1 MVSAPSSSPG
11 CRRARLPRGGP
22 RRVSASAFSSLAAD
36 LASGLAPPDAP
47 AVVDPAHWTRYAFM
61 FPVSVG
67 VATTAMLTGIGG
79 AALFTPIFLLG
90 FPLLGPE
97 FALESPAEAFN
108 VALITECFGF
118 TSGLIGYARRGLVDW
133 RVAAPFAAVG
143 VPFAVV
149 GGVRVAD
156 ADPAAL
162 RIAYGAAMLV
172 LAATLVVE
180 AKPEASEPPEA
191 SEASA
196 NDATKTSSAATILV
210 TKTDASGRTYRY
222 RRPPLDGLFF
232 ALTATG
238 ALATGLLS
246 VGIGESVVPQLTRR
260 GDATAIEE
268 EGEEGG
274 DSVDARGGARGMPL
288 PVAAGTSVSVV
299 IVVALCAAAAQASAV
314 YGFGVGGGGE
324 GGGIEAAERA
334 FAFPTHLVCY
344 TVPGV
349 VCGGQIGPRLQGR
362 VERRAAERA
371 VGGVFACVGA
381 AFLLAGARALPGGEL
396 VK

>member
-1 MVSAPSSSPG
+1 
-11 CRRARLPRGGP
+11 
-22 RRVSASAFSSLAAD
+22 
-36 LASGLAPPDAP
+36 
-47 AVVDPAHWTRYAFM
+47 M

-180 AKPEASEPPEA
+180 AKPEASEASPSA

-196 NDATKTSSAATILV
+196 NDAAKTSSAATILV

-222 RRPPLDGLFF
+222 RRPPLDWLFF

-268 EGEEGG
+268 VGEEGG
-274 DSVDARGGARGMPL
+274 DSVDARGGARGMPLVGMPL

-324 GGGIEAAERA
+324 GGGGIEAAERA

-371 VGGVFACVGA
+371 AGGVFASVGA

-396 VK
+396 LK

>member
-1 MVSAPSSSPG
+1 
-11 CRRARLPRGGP
+11 
-22 RRVSASAFSSLAAD
+22 
-36 LASGLAPPDAP
+36 
-47 AVVDPAHWTRYAFM
+47 
-61 FPVSVG
+61 
-67 VATTAMLTGIGG
+67 ML
-79 AALFTPIFLLG
+79 
-90 FPLLGPE
+90 
-97 FALESPAEAFN
+97 
-108 VALITECFGF
+108 
-118 TSGLIGYARRGLVDW
+118 Y
-133 RVAAPFAAVG
+133 
-143 VPFAVV
+143 
-149 GGVRVAD
+149 
-156 ADPAAL
+156 
-162 RIAYGAAMLV
+162 
-172 LAATLVVE
+172 
-180 AKPEASEPPEA
+180 
-191 SEASA
+191 
-196 NDATKTSSAATILV
+196 

-268 EGEEGG
+268 EGDEGG
-274 DSVDARGGARGMPL
+274 DSVDDARGGARGMPLVGMPL

-314 YGFGVGGGGE
+314 YGFGVGGGGM
-324 GGGIEAAERA
+324 EAAERA

>member
-1 MVSAPSSSPG
+1 
-11 CRRARLPRGGP
+11 
-22 RRVSASAFSSLAAD
+22 
-36 LASGLAPPDAP
+36 
-47 AVVDPAHWTRYAFM
+47 M

-162 RIAYGAAMLV
+162 RIAYGATMLV

-180 AKPEASEPPEA
+180 AKPEASE
-191 SEASA
+191 
-196 NDATKTSSAATILV
+196 
-210 TKTDASGRTYRY
+210 
-222 RRPPLDGLFF
+222 
-232 ALTATG
+232 
-238 ALATGLLS
+238 
-246 VGIGESVVPQLTRR
+246 
-260 GDATAIEE
+260 
-268 EGEEGG
+268 
-274 DSVDARGGARGMPL
+274 VDMIKG
-288 PVAAGTSVSVV
+288 
-299 IVVALCAAAAQASAV
+299 
-314 YGFGVGGGGE
+314 
-324 GGGIEAAERA
+324 
-334 FAFPTHLVCY
+334 
-344 TVPGV
+344 
-349 VCGGQIGPRLQGR
+349 
-362 VERRAAERA
+362 
-371 VGGVFACVGA
+371 
-381 AFLLAGARALPGGEL
+381 
-396 VK
+396 K